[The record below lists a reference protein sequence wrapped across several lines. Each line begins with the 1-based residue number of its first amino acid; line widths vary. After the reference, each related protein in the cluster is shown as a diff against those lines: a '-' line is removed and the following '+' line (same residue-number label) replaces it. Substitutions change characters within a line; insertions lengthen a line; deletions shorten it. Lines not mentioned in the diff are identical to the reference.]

1 MRFAFVVCML
11 VVSGCALRPRYEELT
26 KRFVPQE
33 GKPTEVQVQV
43 LDGNDAPV
51 PGARIE
57 IGDRYRFKAVTDD
70 QGIFKMPIDKKYS
83 DENGLVVVVLPPGVK
98 KYQLVAP

>member
-1 MRFAFVVCML
+1 MSPSATRVVLCPPAMRFAFVCMSLL
-11 VVSGCALRPRYEELT
+11 VTGCALRPRYEELA

-33 GKPTEVQVQV
+33 GRPTEVQVHV

-57 IGDRYRFKAVTDD
+57 IGDRYRFKAVTDE
-70 QGIFKMPIDKKYS
+70 QGIFRMPVDKKYS
-83 DENGLVVVVLPPGVK
+83 DENG
-98 KYQLVAP
+98 